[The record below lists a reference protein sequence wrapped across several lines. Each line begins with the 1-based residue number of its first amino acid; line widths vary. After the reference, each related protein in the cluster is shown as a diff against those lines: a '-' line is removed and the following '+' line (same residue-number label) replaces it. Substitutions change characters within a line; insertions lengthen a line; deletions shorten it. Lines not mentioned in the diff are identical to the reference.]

1 MRCDGLLC
9 PRCLRNA
16 LIARGA
22 ADSTS
27 AVGRSAHLGSTA
39 SDVKRTLSRSG
50 VIPNNVL
57 YTFGGLYE
65 QQQIAF
71 RGLTVT
77 SRAFRYI
84 RRQGLRCYF
93 GVAVGFVAVSTGAA
107 VGEAAACAAD
117 DGEIAGAAVGE
128 EPGEG

>member
-1 MRCDGLLC
+1 MVCF
-9 PRCLRNA
+9 A
-16 LIARGA
+16 LVARA
-22 ADSTS
+22 T
-27 AVGRSAHLGSTA
+27 RSSLAERPIEQA
-39 SDVKRTLSRSG
+39 PSDVLRISLDGKRCETDARQIR

-71 RGLTVT
+71 RGLTVI
-77 SRAFRYI
+77 SRAFRHI

-117 DGEIAGAAVGE
+117 DGEVAGAAVGE

>member
-1 MRCDGLLC
+1 M
-9 PRCLRNA
+9 
-16 LIARGA
+16 
-22 ADSTS
+22 
-27 AVGRSAHLGSTA
+27 
-39 SDVKRTLSRSG
+39 KRTLARSG

-77 SRAFRYI
+77 RRAFRHI

-117 DGEIAGAAVGE
+117 DGEVAGAAVGE